1 MREKKRRFAGKAVSF
16 FLNLSH
22 SCPQKRLV
30 TVRQLNAQTPLCT
43 LSIGVFKPP
52 ADSLI
57 TLPAPAEQNKS
68 GSLLK
73 GILTA
78 PLALEGL
85 RAVYRVV
92 AQETLRTSGTA
103 IQYHKHL
110 EMANS
115 ILITNFVLARI
126 LNCCSSTSNQ
136 RLLISAK

>member
-1 MREKKRRFAGKAVSF
+1 MYK
-16 FLNLSH
+16 
-22 SCPQKRLV
+22 
-30 TVRQLNAQTPLCT
+30 LCT

-68 GSLLK
+68 GSLFK
-73 GILTA
+73 WILTA

-85 RAVYRVV
+85 RAVFRVV
-92 AQETLRTSGTA
+92 AQEALRRTSGTT

-115 ILITNFVLARI
+115 IFITNFVLARI

-136 RLLISAK
+136 RLLISVK